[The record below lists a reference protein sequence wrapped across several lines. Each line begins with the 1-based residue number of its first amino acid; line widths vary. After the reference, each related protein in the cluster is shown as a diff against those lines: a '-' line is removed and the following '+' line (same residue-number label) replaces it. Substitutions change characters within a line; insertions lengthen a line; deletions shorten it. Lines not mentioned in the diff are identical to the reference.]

1 MPHPTLPKINSLSEL
16 RHKFSS
22 ESQNTNH
29 QVVFKIS
36 YIIQNNSPTENPVS
50 TLIVHWNAAALNDDN
65 NLNESETQRGK
76 TKIPRG
82 QREAAPIWSRRR
94 TARPS
99 TTTLPAAKTA
109 ELCLARNGG
118 PARDRTHAPATRE
131 RERGIPR
138 GSRNRNPRFTLRE
151 RGSGLLGIFGF
162 GRRVYEDLMIEDI

>member
-131 RERGIPR
+131 REREEFPEGVEIETLD
-138 GSRNRNPRFTLRE
+138 SRCANGEAVFWGFLASVGGFTR
-151 RGSGLLGIFGF
+151 I
-162 GRRVYEDLMIEDI
+162 